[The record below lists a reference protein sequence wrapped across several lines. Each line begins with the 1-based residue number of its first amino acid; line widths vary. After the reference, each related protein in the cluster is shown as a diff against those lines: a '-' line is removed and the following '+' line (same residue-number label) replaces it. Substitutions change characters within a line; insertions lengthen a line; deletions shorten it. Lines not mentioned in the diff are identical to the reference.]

1 MSFADLLR
9 SRMEQLER
17 EGLLRR
23 TTAVAG
29 VGGTL
34 RLPPTSAEGGQ
45 MRGLGE
51 DGRTILNFSSN
62 DYLNL
67 SQDGR
72 VKLRAQDAIDRWG
85 CGATASRLMCGTLPL
100 HEELESALAR
110 LTGHEAA
117 LVFSSGFGMNVG
129 VIAAL
134 AGREDVIFAD
144 RLSHASLVDGA
155 RLSGAA
161 LKRYAHND
169 AASLEHWL
177 RTTPCRGN
185 RLIVCESVYSMD
197 GDVAPLAEFRRLAGE
212 YEALLLVDEAHAIG
226 VWGEGGGLMCALRRD
241 SQDSVTELTVGTLGK
256 ALGSVGG
263 FVACTRQMREYLVN
277 CARSFI
283 FATALPPPSVAAAL
297 GAIEVI
303 EDDPRMGARLL
314 ERARAFHA
322 ALCAE
327 GLEMQEFASQI
338 LPVQVGDNRRALE
351 LASALRE
358 RGLLVTAVRPPT
370 VPEGTARL
378 RLSLTLAHTAD
389 HLSWAAAEIARA
401 ARSQPSMPTA
411 GALGTPA

>member
-1 MSFADLLR
+1 MSVVDLLR

-23 TTAVAG
+23 TTASAG
-29 VGGTL
+29 VGGKL
-34 RLPPTSAEGGQ
+34 RL
-45 MRGLGE
+45 E
-51 DGRTILNFSSN
+51 DGSTLLNFSSN

-67 SQDGR
+67 VQDGR
-72 VKLRAQDAIDRWG
+72 VKMRARQAIERWG

-110 LTGHEAA
+110 LTGQEAA

-129 VIAAL
+129 VLAAL
-134 AGREDVIFAD
+134 AGRDDVIFAD
-144 RLSHASLVDGA
+144 RLSHASLIDGA

-197 GDVAPLAEFRRLAGE
+197 GDVAPLTELRRLANE
-212 YEALLLVDEAHAIG
+212 YDALLLVDEAHAIG
-226 VWGEGGGLMCALRRD
+226 VWGEGGGVMCEIRRGGRDD
-241 SQDSVTELTVGTLGK
+241 SQASPSELTLGTLGK
-256 ALGSVGG
+256 ALGSLGG
-263 FVACTRQMREYLVN
+263 FVACTREMREYLVN

-283 FATALPPPSVAAAL
+283 YATALPPSSVAAAL
-297 GAIEVI
+297 GAIEAI
-303 EDDPRMGARLL
+303 EEDRRLGSRLL

-322 ALCAE
+322 ALCAD
-327 GLEMQEFASQI
+327 GLAMQEFASQI
-338 LPVQVGDNRRALE
+338 LPVQVGENHRALE
-351 LASALRE
+351 LAAALRE
-358 RGLLVTAVRPPT
+358 RGLQVTAVRPPT

-378 RLSLTLAHTAD
+378 RLSVTLAHTAD
-389 HLSWAAAEIARA
+389 DLSWAAAEIGRV
-401 ARSQPSMPTA
+401 ARSHRSTSIA
-411 GALGTPA
+411 GALETSA